1 MKIVL
6 VIVALIVVAAIV
18 VYIIG
23 SRLPVHHVATRSV
36 QLNASPQHVYA
47 LIRDVAAAP
56 SWRGDVKRVEILSPT
71 QFREQGEHGGVT
83 YDIVEDLPPGRF
95 VTRIADRN
103 LGYGGSWT
111 WDVTPSAAGS
121 RLTITENGEVTNIFF
136 RFMSRFVFGHT
147 ATIDKVLTF
156 ATKRF
161 S

>member
-6 VIVALIVVAAIV
+6 VIVALLVAIAIV
-18 VYIIG
+18 IYIIG
-23 SRLPVHHVATRSV
+23 SRLPVHHVVTRSAE
-36 QLNASPQHVYA
+36 LNAPQQQVYA

-56 SWRGDVKRVEILSPT
+56 AWRSDVKRVEIISPA
-71 QFREQGEHGGVT
+71 QFREHGEHGAVT
-83 YDIVEDLPPGRF
+83 YDIIDDVPPRTF

-111 WDVTPSAAGS
+111 WEVAPSGAGT

-156 ATKRF
+156 AKKRF
-161 S
+161 P